1 MNPYWLNL
9 ARRNWQAVA
18 ALIVCLGFAAAQ
30 GAAFQPVLARY
41 RRDVQRAIE
50 LGMPLDA
57 TGAQP
62 AAPPRTAAL
71 FAGNSLDTAVAE
83 EQGTSG
89 ALTARLLD
97 EVTRLVAKCGLE
109 VVATEQGLVTQLP
122 SSVQVRAHLKLRG
135 RYAAF
140 VDLLDRLSRSRTLI
154 EVDRFTLQADPG
166 PGQDQNIE
174 VWMNQLILKR
184 APRAR

>member
-1 MNPYWLNL
+1 MNPYWMNL

-18 ALIVCLGFAAAQ
+18 ALLVFLGFAAAHA
-30 GAAFQPVLARY
+30 AAFQPALTRY
-41 RRDVQRAIE
+41 RRNAQQAAGQ
-50 LGMPLDA
+50 GMPLDA

-62 AAPPRTAAL
+62 AASPRTAAL
-71 FAGNSLDTAVAE
+71 LAGNSLNAAVAE

-89 ALTARLLD
+89 ALTAGLLD

-140 VDLLDRLSRSRTLI
+140 VDLLGELSRSGSLVA
-154 EVDRFTLQADPG
+154 VDRFTLQAG
-166 PGQDQNIE
+166 AGGRQDIE
-174 VWMNQLILKR
+174 VWMSQLILKR
-184 APRAR
+184 TPSAR

>member
-1 MNPYWLNL
+1 MNPSWMNL
-9 ARRNWQAVA
+9 ARRNWQALA
-18 ALIVCLGFAAAQ
+18 ALLVLLGFAAAHA
-30 GAAFQPVLARY
+30 AAFQPALARFH
-41 RRDVQRAIE
+41 RHAQQAAD

-62 AAPPRTAAL
+62 AASPRTAAL
-71 FAGNSLDTAVAE
+71 LAGNSLNTAVAE

-89 ALTARLLD
+89 ALTAGLLD

-140 VDLLDRLSRSRTLI
+140 VDLLGELSRSGSLVA
-154 EVDRFTLQADPG
+154 VDRFTLQASAG
-166 PGQDQNIE
+166 GGQDIE
-174 VWMNQLILKR
+174 VWMSQLILKR
-184 APRAR
+184 TPGAR

>member
-1 MNPYWLNL
+1 MNPYWMRL
-9 ARRNWQAVA
+9 ARRNWQALVA
-18 ALIVCLGFAAAQ
+18 LLVCLGFAAAHA
-30 GAAFQPVLARY
+30 AAFRPVLERY
-41 RRDVQRAIE
+41 RTDMRQAAE

-62 AAPPRTAAL
+62 AASPRV
-71 FAGNSLDTAVAE
+71 AGLLADNSLNTAVAE

-89 ALTARLLD
+89 ALTAGLLD

-140 VDLLDRLSRSRTLI
+140 VDLLGELSRSGSLVA
-154 EVDRFTLQADPG
+154 VDRFTLQAG
-166 PGQDQNIE
+166 TGGGQDIE

-184 APRAR
+184 TPRAR

>member
-1 MNPYWLNL
+1 MSPYWTNL

-18 ALIVCLGFAAAQ
+18 ALLVCLGFAAANA
-30 GAAFQPVLARY
+30 AAFQPVLARY
-41 RRDVQRAIE
+41 RASLRQAAE

-57 TGAQP
+57 TGTQP
-62 AAPPRTAAL
+62 AASPRTTAL
-71 FAGNSLDTAVAE
+71 LAGNSLNTSVAE

-89 ALTARLLD
+89 ALTAGLLD

-140 VDLLDRLSRSRTLI
+140 VDLLSEFSRSGSLVA
-154 EVDRFTLQADPG
+154 VDRFTLQAGAGGSED
-166 PGQDQNIE
+166 IE
-174 VWMNQLILKR
+174 IWMSQLILKR
-184 APRAR
+184 TPGAR

>member
-1 MNPYWLNL
+1 MNPYWMNL

-18 ALIVCLGFAAAQ
+18 ALLVFLGFVAAHAAAFRP
-30 GAAFQPVLARY
+30 ALARY
-41 RRDVQRAIE
+41 RRNLLQAAE
-50 LGMPLDA
+50 QGMPLDV
-57 TGAQP
+57 TGAPP
-62 AAPPRTAAL
+62 AASPRVTAL
-71 FAGNSLDTAVAE
+71 LAGNSLITAVAE

-89 ALTARLLD
+89 ALTAGLLD

-140 VDLLDRLSRSRTLI
+140 VGLLGELSRSGSLVA
-154 EVDRFTLQADPG
+154 VDRFTLVAGEGDD
-166 PGQDQNIE
+166 QDIE
-174 VWMNQLILKR
+174 VWVSQLILKR
-184 APRAR
+184 TPGAR

>member
-1 MNPYWLNL
+1 MNPYWTNL

-18 ALIVCLGFAAAQ
+18 ALLVFLVFAAAHA
-30 GAAFQPVLARY
+30 AAFQPMLARY
-41 RRDVQRAIE
+41 RRNLQQAAE

-62 AAPPRTAAL
+62 AATPRVTAL
-71 FAGNSLDTAVAE
+71 LAGNSLITAVAE

-89 ALTARLLD
+89 ALTAGLLD
-97 EVTRLVAKCGLE
+97 EVTRLAAKCGLE

-140 VDLLDRLSRSRTLI
+140 VDLRGELARSGSLVA
-154 EVDRFTLQADPG
+154 VDRFTLQAG
-166 PGQDQNIE
+166 AGGGQDIE
-174 VWMNQLILKR
+174 VWMSQLILKR
-184 APRAR
+184 TRSAR

>member
-1 MNPYWLNL
+1 MNPYWTNL
-9 ARRNWQAVA
+9 ARRNRQAVA
-18 ALIVCLGFAAAQ
+18 ALLVCLGFAAAHA
-30 GAAFQPVLARY
+30 AAFQPTLARY
-41 RRDVQRAIE
+41 RRNAQQAAE

-62 AAPPRTAAL
+62 AASPRTTAL
-71 FAGNSLDTAVAE
+71 LARNSLNTAVAE

-89 ALTARLLD
+89 ALTAGLLD
-97 EVTRLVAKCGLE
+97 EVTRLVAKSGLE

-140 VDLLDRLSRSRTLI
+140 VALLGELSRSGSLVA
-154 EVDRFTLQADPG
+154 VDRFTLQAG
-166 PGQDQNIE
+166 AGGRQDIE
-174 VWMNQLILKR
+174 VWMSQLILKR
-184 APRAR
+184 TPSAR

>member
-1 MNPYWLNL
+1 MSPYWTIV

-18 ALIVCLGFAAAQ
+18 ALLVCLGFAAAHA
-30 GAAFQPVLARY
+30 AAFQPVLARY
-41 RRDVQRAIE
+41 RRDVQHAAE

-57 TGAQP
+57 AGAQP
-62 AAPPRTAAL
+62 AASPRTAAL
-71 FAGNSLDTAVAE
+71 LAGNSLHAAVAE

-97 EVTRLVAKCGLE
+97 EVTRLAAKCGLE

-140 VDLLDRLSRSRTLI
+140 VALLGELSRSGSLVA
-154 EVDRFTLQADPG
+154 VDRFTLQAG
-166 PGQDQNIE
+166 AGGRQDIE
-174 VWMNQLILKR
+174 VWMSQLILKR
-184 APRAR
+184 TPSAR

>member
-1 MNPYWLNL
+1 MNPCWMNL

-18 ALIVCLGFAAAQ
+18 ALLVCLGFATAHAAIFRP
-30 GAAFQPVLARY
+30 ALARY
-41 RRDVQRAIE
+41 RTGLQQATR
-50 LGMPLDA
+50 LGTPFDA

-62 AAPPRTAAL
+62 ATSPRTAAL
-71 FAGNSLDTAVAE
+71 LAANSLNTAVAE

-89 ALTARLLD
+89 ALTAGLLD

-140 VDLLDRLSRSRTLI
+140 VNLLGELARSGSLVAV
-154 EVDRFTLQADPG
+154 ERFTLQAG
-166 PGQDQNIE
+166 AGGGQDLE
-174 VWMNQLILKR
+174 VWMSQLILKR
-184 APRAR
+184 TPGAR

>member
-1 MNPYWLNL
+1 MNPRWTNL

-18 ALIVCLGFAAAQ
+18 ALLVLLGFAAAQ
-30 GAAFQPVLARY
+30 AAAFQPVLARY
-41 RRDVQRAIE
+41 RRNLLQAAE

-57 TGAQP
+57 ASAPP
-62 AAPPRTAAL
+62 AASPRVTAL
-71 FAGNSLDTAVAE
+71 FAGNSLNTAVAE

-89 ALTARLLD
+89 ALTAGMLD
-97 EVTRLVAKCGLE
+97 DVTRLAAKCGLE

-140 VDLLDRLSRSRTLI
+140 VDLLGELSRSGSLVA
-154 EVDRFTLQADPG
+154 VDRFTLQAG
-166 PGQDQNIE
+166 AGGGQDIE
-174 VWMNQLILKR
+174 VWMSQLILKR
-184 APRAR
+184 TLSAR